1 MLFTSVLEKIGT
13 VKYFN
18 SKDILNHVTTPSV

>member
-1 MLFTSVLEKIGT
+1 MLFTVLEKIGT

-18 SKDILNHVTTPSV
+18 LKDILNHVTTPSV